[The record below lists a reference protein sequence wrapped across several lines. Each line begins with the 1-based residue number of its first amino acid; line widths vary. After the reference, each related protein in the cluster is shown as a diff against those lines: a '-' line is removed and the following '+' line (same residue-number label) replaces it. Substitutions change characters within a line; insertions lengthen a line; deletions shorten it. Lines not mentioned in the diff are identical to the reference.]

1 MQQRD
6 DQVGVGYF
14 GGLEQQTPPIV
25 YAASVT
31 LALNNDVHNML
42 VQQRLVALEPQQ
54 HFGAVAFFV
63 RPRVSAVA
71 FVRPRVS
78 VRRGRIEEEEV
89 RSIDFLKSQY

>member
-71 FVRPRVS
+71 FVYTSTCFRPTRKN
-78 VRRGRIEEEEV
+78 RRR
-89 RSIDFLKSQY
+89 RSRSFD